1 MRPKDYNNKP
11 NKIKYLKMAYY
22 GKMLTVFNMISELI
36 EIMAIVIITIA
47 HTANNTLKTIFRQ
60 NQPN

>member
-22 GKMLTVFNMISELI
+22 GKMLTVFNRISELI
-36 EIMAIVIITIA
+36 EITIA